1 MTRRQRLEIQPA
13 TCRIRHIVQVPAG
26 TPGATAVLGGWYAP
40 LPSRGIGGDTGWV
53 QATWDRRLGEEGEFT
68 VRLPNTVGNDGVRH
82 LERFRILTDR
92 ERYRPGDEW
101 LEIYQDG
108 RLELV
113 GTPVK
118 YQIGRGEIVLTGTDA
133 LPLLTRTREF
143 QAGFWADA
151 PRDVLEHYAGAWV
164 AVTAD
169 EAKRPLVGAPGNP
182 GGVITGDVGATITS
196 LPSTASLGRY
206 WRLDL
211 VVNAPNPTP
220 PSEYLAPL
228 TRHLLTVTVADSK
241 VIMLNDNTLLF
252 TAAGATP
259 AAGLAVDRDVTV
271 SIEGRDLWRL
281 LYLDGQLVAVNYGPT
296 PRIEDLGLTM
306 AASNPVTVSRMLLR
320 DHRTWLLDDG
330 AGPLTLPGLPTPGG
344 LIGHYY
350 DGRDEAAKY
359 GPASTLGRGL
369 MLSPTKDEATRRLDA
384 TPYFTYPSGP
394 QTWQPSTVAA
404 GYFAARWTGAIYL
417 DLANHDI
424 TLRLDVGDATGGLW
438 IGRTRWSDLLLS
450 VTGVI
455 GTVSFGTVSLRGRLG
470 TVSGWYPLV
479 LTFAQ
484 GAPPAGVALTESVD
498 GGAFAPLSPDVL
510 SPYGC
515 YEQQVRNEAHLD
527 QFKQVAETFGY
538 QWTLDPRTLESG
550 AFPGRLIVGRRVG
563 RDTDLILDEDDGTDL
578 QVQGDATQTADAL
591 QADAAGL
598 AGDAGGQVSAEVVLY
613 DQAQAHLFLHEDY
626 ESTSDIT
633 EPALLAQRISSL
645 LALRGAPW
653 EEVAARPAGFVEL
666 ADTFPLTGT
675 LQLFRWAPGDG
686 IRLNLPSLGVQ
697 DSDPRQIVGLSR
709 TGRPD
714 GVEPPVASFRPRPRR
729 LRDLLRDLKRTAI
742 APQRTFQSQLVVVN
756 SELAAGPGTVAT
768 SLPANT
774 SRVVR
779 ATFTIVATA
788 DPDTTWDLLINT
800 RVALRNVRGVGRFD
814 ITSFIAPSA
823 LTERRTFAETRV
835 NTLAPSMRAGC
846 QFGLELLVQVK
857 G

>member
-1 MTRRQRLEIQPA
+1 VTRRQRLELQPA

-26 TPGATAVLGGWYAP
+26 TPGATQVLGAWYAP
-40 LPSRGIGGDTGWV
+40 APSRGIGGDTGWV
-53 QATWDRRLGEEGEFT
+53 QATWDRRVGEEGEFT
-68 VRLPNTVGNDGVRH
+68 VRLPNTVGGDGVRH
-82 LERFRILTDR
+82 RERFRILTDR

-118 YQIGRGEIVLTGTDA
+118 YQIGRGEIVLTGTDG
-133 LPLLTRTREF
+133 LPLLARTREF

-164 AVTAD
+164 AVIAD
-169 EAKRPLVGAPGNP
+169 ATKRTLTGNALGRP
-182 GGVITGDVGATITS
+182 F
-196 LPSTASLGRY
+196 LPPYTYLSSTAGLGRY
-206 WRLDL
+206 WRLDI
-211 VVNAPNPTP
+211 VVNATDPHPAGQYTIQAVSNV
-220 PSEYLAPL
+220 L
-228 TRHLLTVTVADSK
+228 TMTVADVTLTVT
-241 VIMLNDNTLLF
+241 
-252 TAAGATP
+252 TASTSFLGAFGATP
-259 AAGLAVDRDVTV
+259 VVAPALPYGRDVTV
-271 SIEGRDLWRL
+271 TVESHDLWRF
-281 LYLDGQLVAVNYGPT
+281 LYFDGQLVAVTYGPT
-296 PRIEDLGLTM
+296 PRVADNGLTVT
-306 AASNPVTVSRMLLR
+306 ATSAVTVSRVLLR
-320 DHRTWLLDDG
+320 EHRTWLLDEG
-330 AGPLTLPGLPTPGG
+330 AGPFTLPGLPTPGG

-369 MLSPTKDEATRRLDA
+369 MLAPTKDEATRRLDA
-384 TPYFTYPSGP
+384 TPYFTYASGP
-394 QTWQPSTVAA
+394 QAWQPSTVGA

-424 TLRLDVGDATGGLW
+424 TLRLDVGDATARLW

-455 GTVSFGTVSLRGRLG
+455 GAVSFGTVSLRGRLG

-484 GAPPAGVALTESVD
+484 GAPPVGVALTESVD
-498 GGAFAPLSPDVL
+498 GGPFAPLSPDVL

-515 YEQQVRNEAHLD
+515 YEQQIRNEAHLD

-563 RDTDLILDEDDGTDL
+563 RDTDLVLDEDDGTDL

-666 ADTFPLTGT
+666 ADTFPLTGN

-697 DSDPRQIVGLSR
+697 DADARQIAGLSR

-729 LRDLLRDLKRTAI
+729 LRDLLRDLKRAAI

-756 SELAAGPGTVAT
+756 SDLGTGPGTVAAT
-768 SLPANT
+768 LPANT
-774 SRVVR
+774 GRVLR
-779 ATFTIVATA
+779 ATLVLASTA
-788 DPDTTWDLLINT
+788 DPATTWDLVVIG
-800 RVALRNVRGVGRFD
+800 RVAVAAAPGPGRYD
-814 ITSFIAPSA
+814 ITAFISPTAIA
-823 LTERRTFAETRV
+823 ERQMAVAVRV
-835 NTLAPSMRAGC
+835 NTLAPSQRAWC
-846 QFGLELLVQVK
+846 QIGLELLVQVT